1 MLTGIPDFFA
11 PNFFLNTNMNASFY
25 SNPKGLLAL
34 LAFVSYLPLGAQD
47 PGYQPPVTE
56 SRSAPSAMEGRGGT
70 AMAASGLN
78 SMDVLD
84 NVRAIR
90 PGDVVSLR
98 IIEDRKEPRQ
108 VTVGVTGEIQ
118 APYVGLVKA
127 AGRTSRSLADS
138 IKVELERS
146 YFKKAT
152 VIVAIDQTREESR
165 GPGIYNI
172 DLEFFT
178 VFGQVLRQGKYEL
191 PSDEDV
197 TISQAILRAGGFAQ
211 FGNPKRVKVV
221 RQLPDG
227 QNKTILVDCDD
238 IMRKGNLNKDIYI
251 RSGDVVIVDEKK
263 VNF

>member
-1 MLTGIPDFFA
+1 MTGILDFLRA
-11 PNFFLNTNMNASFY
+11 RLFLYTIMNASFY
-25 SNPKGLLAL
+25 SNHKGLMAILAVL
-34 LAFVSYLPLGAQD
+34 SYLPLGAQD

-56 SRSAPSAMEGRGGT
+56 SRSAPSATEARGGT
-70 AMAASGLN
+70 SMAASGLN

-90 PGDVVSLR
+90 PGDVISLR

-172 DLEFFT
+172 DMEFFT

-227 QNKTILVDCDD
+227 QNKTILVNCDD

-263 VNF
+263 VSF

>member
-1 MLTGIPDFFA
+1 
-11 PNFFLNTNMNASFY
+11 MNAFY
-25 SNPKGLLAL
+25 HLNHKGLLSFL
-34 LAFVSYLPLGAQD
+34 VLVSYLPVGAQD

-56 SRSAPSAMEGRGGT
+56 SRSTLSAVEGRGGSP
-70 AMAASGLN
+70 MAASGLN

-84 NVRAIR
+84 NVRPIR

-165 GPGIYNI
+165 GPGVYNI

-227 QNKTILVDCDD
+227 RNKTILVDCDD
-238 IMRKGNLNKDIYI
+238 IMRKGNLSKDIYI

>member
-1 MLTGIPDFFA
+1 MTNSKF
-11 PNFFLNTNMNASFY
+11 PNVGGLIT
-25 SNPKGLLAL
+25 GLLVLSTLTAL
-34 LAFVSYLPLGAQD
+34 AQD
-47 PGYQPPVTE
+47 PGFQAPVTSSRSSPTVTE
-56 SRSAPSAMEGRGGT
+56 SRGGS
-70 AMAASGLN
+70 AMAAGGLN
-78 SMDVLD
+78 SMEVLD
-84 NVRAIR
+84 NIRAIR

-98 IIEDRKEPRQ
+98 VIEDRKEPRQ

-127 AGRTSRSLADS
+127 AGRTSRQLADA
-138 IKVELERS
+138 IKMDLERS
-146 YFKKAT
+146 YFKTAT

-165 GPGIYNI
+165 GPGIYNV

-211 FGNPKRVKVV
+211 FGNPKQVKVV
-221 RQLPDG
+221 RQLPNG
-227 QNKTILVDCDD
+227 QNKTILVNCDD
-238 IMRKGNLNKDIYI
+238 IMRKGNLNNDIYI
-251 RSGDVVIVDEKK
+251 RAGDVVIVDEKK

>member
-1 MLTGIPDFFA
+1 MKISFHSYHWLSVLAIVSAIP
-11 PNFFLNTNMNASFY
+11 LW
-25 SNPKGLLAL
+25 
-34 LAFVSYLPLGAQD
+34 AQD
-47 PGYQPPVTE
+47 PGYQAPITATRTVPGAME
-56 SRSAPSAMEGRGGT
+56 SRGGS
-70 AMAASGLN
+70 AMAAGGLN
-78 SMDVLD
+78 SMEVLD

-90 PGDVVSLR
+90 PGDVVSFR
-98 IIEDRKEPRQ
+98 VIEDRKEPRQ

-127 AGRTSRSLADS
+127 AGRTSRALADA

-152 VIVAIDQTREESR
+152 VIVVIDQTREESR
-165 GPGIYNI
+165 GPGVYNI

-191 PSDEDV
+191 PSDEDI

-211 FGNPKRVKVV
+211 FGNPKQVKVV

-227 QNKTILVDCDD
+227 QNKTILVNCDD

>member
-1 MLTGIPDFFA
+1 MPCLIVYFSVPLMLIHSFMNALFRMYFRKLLTGT
-11 PNFFLNTNMNASFY
+11 LLVG
-25 SNPKGLLAL
+25 GL
-34 LAFVSYLPLGAQD
+34 PIWGQD
-47 PGYQPPVTE
+47 PGYQAPVTPN
-56 SRSAPSAMEGRGGT
+56 RSAPSVGESRGGS
-70 AMAASGLN
+70 AMAAGGLN
-78 SMDVLD
+78 SMEVLD

-98 IIEDRKEPRQ
+98 VIEDRKEPRQ

-127 AGRTSRSLADS
+127 AGRTSRSLADA

-165 GPGIYNI
+165 GPGVYNV

-211 FGNPKRVKVV
+211 FGNPKKVKVV

-227 QNKTILVDCDD
+227 QNKTILVNCDD

-251 RSGDVVIVDEKK
+251 RSGDVVIVDEKQ

>member
-1 MLTGIPDFFA
+1 
-11 PNFFLNTNMNASFY
+11 MNAFY
-25 SNPKGLLAL
+25 HLNHKGLLSFLAL
-34 LAFVSYLPLGAQD
+34 VSCLPVGAQD

-56 SRSAPSAMEGRGGT
+56 SRSTLSAVEGRGGSP
-70 AMAASGLN
+70 MAASGLN

-98 IIEDRKEPRQ
+98 VIEDRKEPRQ

-127 AGRTSRSLADS
+127 AGRTSRSLADA

-172 DLEFFT
+172 DMEFFT

-227 QNKTILVDCDD
+227 QNKTILVNCDD

>member
-1 MLTGIPDFFA
+1 
-11 PNFFLNTNMNASFY
+11 
-25 SNPKGLLAL
+25 
-34 LAFVSYLPLGAQD
+34 
-47 PGYQPPVTE
+47 
-56 SRSAPSAMEGRGGT
+56 
-70 AMAASGLN
+70 MAASGLN

-90 PGDVVSLR
+90 PGDIVSLR
-98 IIEDRKEPRQ
+98 VIEDRKEPKQ

-127 AGRTSRSLADS
+127 AGRTSRGLAEA

-165 GPGIYNI
+165 GPGIYNV
-172 DLEFFT
+172 DMEFFT

-191 PSDEDV
+191 PSDEDI

-211 FGNPKRVKVV
+211 FGNPKQVKVV
-221 RQLPDG
+221 RQLPNG
-227 QNKTILVDCDD
+227 QNKTILVNCDD
-238 IMRKGNLNKDIYI
+238 IMRKGNLNQDIYI